1 VRLARFFIDRPVFA
15 AVVSITITL
24 VGAIAALRLPIAEYP
39 DIAPPTVQV
48 TALYPG
54 ASAET
59 IAQTVA
65 GPIEQ
70 EVNGVDGML
79 YLSSQST
86 GDGRLTASVV
96 FRQGTD
102 VDQAQVLV
110 QNRVSVAEPRLPEE
124 VRRLGITVKKASPD
138 LLMVVHMTSP
148 DGSRSPE
155 YVSNYATLAIKDRL
169 ARLDGVGDA
178 RVFGARDYAMRV
190 WLDPDRVAARGL
202 APGEVVDALRRAN
215 AQVAAPSK
223 SACRRSAAWSRPSS
237 STSRWSPRAPTAR
250 RCGCATWRG
259 RRSAPPTTRSTR
271 C

>member
-1 VRLARFFIDRPVFA
+1 
-15 AVVSITITL
+15 
-24 VGAIAALRLPIAEYP
+24 
-39 DIAPPTVQV
+39 
-48 TALYPG
+48 
-54 ASAET
+54 
-59 IAQTVA
+59 
-65 GPIEQ
+65 
-70 EVNGVDGML
+70 ML

-86 GDGRLTASVV
+86 GDGRLTVSVV

-155 YVSNYATLAIKDRL
+155 YVSNFATLAIKDRL

-178 RVFGARDYAMRV
+178 QVFGARDYAMRV

-202 APGEVVDALRRAN
+202 SPGEVVDALRRAN
-215 AQVAAPSK
+215 AQVAAGAIGQAPRARRPARSR
-223 SACRRSAAWSRPSS
+223 SACRRWAASCRPSS
-237 STSRWSPRAPTAR
+237 STSRWSPPAPTAR
-250 RCGCATWRG
+250 RCGCATWHG

-271 C
+271 S

>member
-1 VRLARFFIDRPVFA
+1 
-15 AVVSITITL
+15 
-24 VGAIAALRLPIAEYP
+24 
-39 DIAPPTVQV
+39 
-48 TALYPG
+48 
-54 ASAET
+54 
-59 IAQTVA
+59 
-65 GPIEQ
+65 
-70 EVNGVDGML
+70 
-79 YLSSQST
+79 
-86 GDGRLTASVV
+86 
-96 FRQGTD
+96 

-110 QNRVSVAEPRLPEE
+110 QNRVSIAEPRLPEE

-155 YVSNYATLAIKDRL
+155 YVSNFATLAIKDRL

-178 RVFGARDYAMRV
+178 QVFGARDYAMRV

-202 APGEVVDALRRAN
+202 SPGEVVDALRRAN
-215 AQVAAPSK
+215 AQVAAGAIGQAP
-223 SACRRSAAWSRPSS
+223 RAAEAGAFEISVQALGRLV
-237 STSRWSPRAPTAR
+237 SPEQFDEQVVATAPTAR